1 MPPDAPRYSQ
11 MLSGYSPA
19 GPITFRYI
27 ALFVTSAHSNTHS
40 LNFFLKTYFTK
51 HQKILKMSL
60 QQNTFLRNKIYFS
73 TIISLFSKSAN
84 VHQFPAV
91 PPPVILISPNRGAF
105 WFLHLQRPG
114 SLSIFIESR
123 AYLLQLFQSSMTREI
138 RLLIYA
144 RTVHAMT
151 RRHVYIEFWR
161 GPNTLFIPLFLYYQC
176 TNNVHKCLC

>member
-1 MPPDAPRYSQ
+1 MLPDTPRC
-11 MLSGYSPA
+11 SPDTLRQA
-19 GPITFRYI
+19 ITFRYI

-60 QQNTFLRNKIYFS
+60 QQNTFLRNKIYLC

-161 GPNTLFIPLFLYYQC
+161 GPNTLYPFVFWCDSIS
-176 TNNVHKCLC
+176 